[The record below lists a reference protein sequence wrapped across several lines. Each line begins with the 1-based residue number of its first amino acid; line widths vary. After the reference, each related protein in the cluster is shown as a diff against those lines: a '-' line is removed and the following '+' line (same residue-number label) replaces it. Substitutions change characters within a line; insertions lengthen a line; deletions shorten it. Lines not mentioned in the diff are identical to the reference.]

1 MANCELQV
9 TGYDDDNDVRVIHD
23 TDGLAEIDEDEPSC
37 PNPVTSLNN
46 WKELSAEGEAQKE
59 LREKIENF
67 QPQENIILQELD
79 AENSSW
85 TYLRTFELFFDDK
98 LIELIVEMTNQ
109 YALEKG
115 PVAWTLA
122 DEETIRSF
130 IAILTLNRYVQLPSY
145 RMFWEEAPYV
155 QH

>member
-9 TGYDDDNDVRVIHD
+9 TGYDDNNDVRVIHD
-23 TDGLAEIDEDEPSC
+23 TDGLVEIDGDEPSC
-37 PNPVTSLNN
+37 PNLVTSLNN
-46 WKELSAEGEAQKE
+46 WKDVSAEGEAQKE

-67 QPQENIILQELD
+67 EPQENIILQELD

-85 TYLRTFELFFDDK
+85 THLRTFELFFDDN

-115 PVAWTLA
+115 AVAWILV
-122 DEETIRSF
+122 DKETIRSF
-130 IAILTLNRYVQLPSY
+130 IAILILWICAIAVILNVLGGST
-145 RMFWEEAPYV
+145 
-155 QH
+155 